1 MTVSTLAALALAL
14 FVFLKASDR
23 LRLVNWRTTRPSC
36 VVAQLAQVGLAL
48 WVLYDGFTVGVDWW
62 QWALLIAD
70 IAWLAISW
78 WDWRDGPPTQ
88 VLSKFQRNGVRQG

>member
-48 WVLYDGFTVGVDWW
+48 WVLYDGFTVGVAWW
-62 QWALLIAD
+62 QWALLLAD

-78 WDWRDGPPTQ
+78 WDWHDGPPNQ
-88 VLSKFQRNGVRQG
+88 VLSKFQRNRVRLR